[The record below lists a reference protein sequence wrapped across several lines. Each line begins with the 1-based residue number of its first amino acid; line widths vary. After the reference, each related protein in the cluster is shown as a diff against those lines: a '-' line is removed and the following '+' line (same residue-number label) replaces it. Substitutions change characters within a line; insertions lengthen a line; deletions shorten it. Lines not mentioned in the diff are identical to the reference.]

1 MKLLREVNLVQIQ
14 RKRLK
19 IFVLFLPSS
28 VKPISLCLCHHLSV
42 EQLMGVVRVWSYIP
56 TSKLVMP
63 SSEVF
68 PPINC
73 LF

>member
-14 RKRLK
+14 KKRLK

-42 EQLMGVVRVWSYIP
+42 EQLMGVVRVLSYTHTYLKTCHAFFRSI
-56 TSKLVMP
+56 
-63 SSEVF
+63 SSY
-68 PPINC
+68 
-73 LF
+73 